1 MDPATLLLILLGGAI
16 IYNNSEKRSEDLPES
31 PELMTTPPTDHS
43 TSFEKNSMIIRPPND
58 PFCEEFKKVIPAD
71 KKYGLL
77 VEDMVGD
84 TYKPNTR
91 YNGESNAESFSDHLN
106 NAKFQYF
113 F

>member
-16 IYNNSEKRSEDLPES
+16 IYNNSGKNSEELPES
-31 PELMTTPPTDHS
+31 PELMTTLQTDQMAFTENS
-43 TSFEKNSMIIRPPND
+43 TTIRPPND